1 MYLHVSKERVGRQL
15 PASLPHVTQELAS
28 DGVCMSQRLALLA
41 STGSQ
46 PAYHFSVG
54 WTETNR
60 ADAAKFEPMDLCG
73 LAQRSHYLESRI
85 LGCATLLSPG
95 PTAGTED
102 LCPTPGNSDTGS
114 GSLSLMLPSLSS
126 CAARQNVPRS
136 RIIRCSWKGAPC
148 FKVLSSSKPWQ
159 TPLSRHLASKK
170 PHPGPFPAS
179 RCHRL
184 IFSAC

>member
-1 MYLHVSKERVGRQL
+1 MTVSAL
-15 PASLPHVTQELAS
+15 I
-28 DGVCMSQRLALLA
+28 SQRLALLA

-60 ADAAKFEPMDLCG
+60 ADATKLEPMHLCG
-73 LAQRSHYLESRI
+73 LAQRSCYLEPRG
-85 LGCATLLSPG
+85 LGFAALLSLG
-95 PTAGTED
+95 PMAGTED
-102 LCPTPGNSDTGS
+102 LCPTQGNSNTG
-114 GSLSLMLPSLSS
+114 SLMLPSLSS
-126 CAARQNVPRS
+126 CAAGQNVPRS
-136 RIIRCSWKGAPC
+136 GIVRCSWKGGPC

-170 PHPGPFPAS
+170 PCPSPFPGS
-179 RCHRL
+179 RCHHL

>member
-1 MYLHVSKERVGRQL
+1 M
-15 PASLPHVTQELAS
+15 TQELAS
-28 DGVCMSQRLALLA
+28 DKVCMSQRLVLLA
-41 STGSQ
+41 FTGSQ

-60 ADAAKFEPMDLCG
+60 ADAAKLEPMDLCR

-95 PTAGTED
+95 PMAETED
-102 LCPTPGNSDTGS
+102 LCPTQGNSDTGS

-126 CAARQNVPRS
+126 CAAGQNVPRS

-159 TPLSRHLASKK
+159 TPLSRHLARKK
-170 PHPGPFPAS
+170 PHPGPFSAS
-179 RCHRL
+179 RCHYL